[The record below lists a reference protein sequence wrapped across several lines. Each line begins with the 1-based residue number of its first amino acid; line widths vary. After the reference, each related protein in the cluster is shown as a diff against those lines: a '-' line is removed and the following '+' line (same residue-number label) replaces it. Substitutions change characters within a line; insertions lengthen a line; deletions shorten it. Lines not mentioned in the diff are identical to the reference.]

1 MIFAVAGY
9 IMFPQME
16 RVTNIK
22 QLQLMCG
29 IRSVCYWLVCFLFD
43 YLTYLLVVLLI
54 ALTVLVYGTLSPNAF
69 SGFAETGQYTSLT
82 IYFVSHTWLRF

>member
-1 MIFAVAGY
+1 MIFAVGGY

-29 IRSVCYWLVCFLFD
+29 IRSICYWLVCFFFD
-43 YLTYLLVVLLI
+43 YITYLLVVTLI
-54 ALTVLVYGTLSPNAF
+54 SLAVLVYGTLNHNAF
-69 SGFAETGQYTSLT
+69 SGSAEVGQYLT
-82 IYFVSHTWLRF
+82 